1 MFIDV
6 YFAWKLVIKRKG
18 WSLSLALCAAVKT
31 DACFTHAP
39 SAVRTPLEILRSKNV
54 LRTSLLVSR
63 TLPSNVPRTFWD
75 GHDVEFFKGLG
86 DVIWRTFPEHSGRSR
101 DVYGTIFYLKIDVPK
116 TSSERPCWCQGRCL
130 VTSPERSETV
140 TMSSSLKGWGT
151 LFGGPSQD
159 IQDVLGTFM
168 GLYFIWKLTFP
179 KRPCWCQGR
188 CLVTSPE
195 RSETVTMWVL

>member
-1 MFIDV
+1 MWLSTH
-6 YFAWKLVIKRKG
+6 YFSGFLQDWFHVFLYEIKKK
-18 WSLSLALCAAVKT
+18 SVLYNFYQDTS
-31 DACFTHAP
+31 
-39 SAVRTPLEILRSKNV
+39 PLEILHSQNV

-86 DVIWRTFPEHSGRSR
+86 DVIWRTFPGHSGRSR

-179 KRPCWCQGR
+179 KRPQNVPAG
-188 CLVTSPE
+188 VKD
-195 RSETVTMWVL
+195 VA